1 MMARKFAIFVH
12 ADKGQLARIVHGFWY
27 ADQLKERDYPVEIIF
42 DGAGTQG
49 LASLLEPGHKYGE
62 LVSKALQ
69 SGVLKGACPYCARA
83 FQVTEALSQAKIPLI
98 DDRSGH
104 PDLSRWVDEG
114 YDIITL

>member
-1 MMARKFAIFVH
+1 MARKVAIFVH

-27 ADQLKERDYPVEIIF
+27 AEQLKARNYDVEVIF

-49 LASLLEPGHKYGE
+49 LASLLEPGHKYGG
-62 LVSKALQ
+62 LVTKALQ

-98 DDRSGH
+98 DDHSGH
-104 PDLSRWVDEG
+104 PDLGRYVEEG
-114 YDIITL
+114 YEIITL